1 MRGIDSTAAIDSRH
15 CSADLFTM
23 SAFFATSPGTTMLQR
38 ITTAIFLSVI
48 SFAAMAQTAADKS
61 PAEKGWIKQSNE
73 YTNLLLSVQLEHS
86 PEEGSAQGVAKFD
99 ALISNPSRADEVA
112 ERHELEAALSK
123 IKAAQAG
130 VADKNVK
137 EDIEILQK
145 AFNLQFRREDFENA
159 REVPFYNASAQVFR
173 SLRVLL
179 DDQLPAQ
186 RRTAA
191 LQRLRK
197 YAGVEP
203 GYKPFTDRLKE
214 RELQQIAKPNIIFP
228 SKEEVETDL
237 GRNSNYVEGIAALF
251 KKYNLSGW
259 EPAYAKLKAQ
269 LADYDTWV
277 RSAILPKARTDFR
290 LPPEE
295 YALAFESYGIDIPP
309 AQIAKMAHAAFTQ
322 YQNEM
327 APLAAQ
333 VAKAKGYPSSDYRAV
348 IAELKKKQITG
359 EAILPFYENRLHQI
373 EKIIVAK
380 NLVSLPN
387 RPCIIRLATPAE
399 TAQQP
404 APHMV
409 PPPFL
414 HNTGQRGQFV
424 LPLNIPSATGGPE
437 DKYDDFTFDA
447 VAWTLTAHEARPG
460 HELQFDSMVEHGVS
474 LARALYAFNSTN
486 AEGWGL
492 YSEYIMQPY
501 EPVEGQLVTLQLRLL
516 RAARAFLDPELQS
529 GAVTEAQAYQV
540 LEKDVVLSHAFAKE
554 EVERFTF
561 RSPGQANSY
570 FYGYTRL
577 LALRK
582 ETENALGNKFDQKKF
597 HDFILSQGL
606 LPPDLM
612 RAAVLEDFIP
622 AQR

>member
-1 MRGIDSTAAIDSRH
+1 
-15 CSADLFTM
+15 
-23 SAFFATSPGTTMLQR
+23 MLQR

-48 SFAAMAQTAADKS
+48 SFAAMAQTPADKS
-61 PAEKGWIKQSNE
+61 PAEKGWIKQSND

-86 PEEGSAQGVAKFD
+86 PEQGSAQGAAKFD
-99 ALISNPSRADEVA
+99 ALISNPSRADEIA
-112 ERHELEAALSK
+112 ERHELEAALAK

-130 VADKNVK
+130 VTDKNVK

-145 AFNLQFRREDFENA
+145 AFNLQFRREDFANA
-159 REVPFYNASAQVFR
+159 REVPFYNASAQIFR
-173 SLRVLL
+173 GLRVLL
-179 DDQLPAQ
+179 DDQVPAQ

-191 LQRLRK
+191 LERLRK

-203 GYKPFTDRLKE
+203 GYKPFTDRLQE
-214 RELQQIAKPNIIFP
+214 RELQQIAKPNVIFP

-237 GRNSNYVEGIAALF
+237 GRNSNYVEGIATLF

-259 EPAYAKLKAQ
+259 EPAYAKLKTQ
-269 LADYDTWV
+269 LAGYDSWV
-277 RSAILPKARTDFR
+277 RSAILPKARADFR

-309 AQIAKMAHAAFTQ
+309 AQIAKMAHAAFIQ

-333 VAKAKGYPSSDYRAV
+333 VAKARGYPSSDYRAV

-359 EAILPFYENRLHQI
+359 EAILPFFENRLHQI

-380 NLVSLPN
+380 NLVSLPS

-492 YSEYIMQPY
+492 YAEYIMQPY

-622 AQR
+622 AQ

>member
-1 MRGIDSTAAIDSRH
+1 
-15 CSADLFTM
+15 
-23 SAFFATSPGTTMLQR
+23 
-38 ITTAIFLSVI
+38 
-48 SFAAMAQTAADKS
+48 MAQQ
-61 PAEKGWIKQSNE
+61 PAGGDHGEKAWIRQSNE
-73 YTNLLLSVQLEHS
+73 FTNMLLSVQHEHT
-86 PEEGSAQGVAKFD
+86 PEQGSQQGVAKFD
-99 ALISNPSRADEVA
+99 ERISDPSRADELA
-112 ERHELEAALSK
+112 ERHELEAALAK
-123 IKAAQAG
+123 IQAARAG
-130 VADKNVK
+130 ITDKNVK
-137 EDIEILQK
+137 EDLDILQK
-145 AFNLQFRREDFENA
+145 SFNLRFRMEDFQLA
-159 REVPFYNASAQVFR
+159 HEVPFLNASALIFQG
-173 SLRVLL
+173 LRGLL
-179 DDQLPAQ
+179 DDQLPQ
-186 RRTAA
+186 PRRAAA
-191 LQRLRK
+191 LVRLRK
-197 YAGVEP
+197 YAGVAQ

-214 RELQQIAKPNIIFP
+214 RELEQIAKPGIIFP
-228 SKEEVETDL
+228 SKQEVETDL
-237 GRNSNYVEGIAALF
+237 GRNSNYLEGIATLF

-259 EPAYAKLKAQ
+259 EPAYEQLKAQ
-269 LADYDTWV
+269 LAAYDAWV
-277 RSAILPKARTDFR
+277 KIAILPKARTDFR
-290 LPPEE
+290 LPPEK
-295 YALAFESYGIDIPP
+295 YVLAFEGFGIDIPP

-322 YQNEM
+322 YQGEM

-333 VAKAKGYPSSDYRAV
+333 IAKAGGYPSNDYRAV
-348 IAELKKKQITG
+348 IAELKKRQITG
-359 EAILPFYENRLHQI
+359 EAILPFFDKRLHEI

-380 NLVSLPN
+380 NLVTLPN
-387 RPCIIRLATPAE
+387 RPAIIRLATPAE

-404 APHMV
+404 APHMS

-424 LPLNIPSATGGPE
+424 LPLNIPSATGGAE

-492 YSEYIMQPY
+492 YAEYIMQPY
-501 EPVEGQLVTLQLRLL
+501 EPVDGQLLTLQLRLL

-529 GAVTEAQAYQV
+529 GAVTEAQAYAV
-540 LEKDVVLSHAFAKE
+540 LEKDVMLSHAFAKE

-582 ETENALGNKFDQKKF
+582 ETEAALGQKFVAKKF
-597 HDFILSQGL
+597 HDFILGQGL